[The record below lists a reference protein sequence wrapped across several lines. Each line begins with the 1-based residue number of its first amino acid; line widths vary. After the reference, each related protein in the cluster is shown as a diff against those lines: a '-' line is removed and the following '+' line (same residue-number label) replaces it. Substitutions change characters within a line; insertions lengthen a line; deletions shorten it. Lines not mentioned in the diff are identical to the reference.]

1 MLAFM
6 IVLGRDT
13 WLLWTSIRS
22 FMVLL
27 APLLLRFLLV
37 LLILLLLLLVKLSL
51 QVNLPG
57 TLLVASY
64 HCLPFNCPRW
74 YILALL
80 LDPSIYVLT
89 HNSFFCPCALSQF
102 QLASPENKGVIIIT
116 VLHCVIRIRGSP
128 LRTMIC
134 SQRFWACEWSLM
146 DLKHTR
152 YNIIL
157 SGYFSIGASAWLPSI
172 KQGDFSW
179 SPTASKGRL
188 RSEISLSSAIGAC
201 GQGNAWQARPNEML
215 RLGSGWV
222 GCIYIYVYIYII
234 II

>member
-37 LLILLLLLLVKLSL
+37 ILSF
-51 QVNLPG
+51 LPLP
-57 TLLVASY
+57 TIQ
-64 HCLPFNCPRW
+64 LPFVYTFWLYC
-74 YILALL
+74 
-80 LDPSIYVLT
+80 LT
-89 HNSFFCPCALSQF
+89 HPFVMLSQF
-102 QLASPENKGVIIIT
+102 QLARPERTRVLKNIT

-134 SQRFWACEWSLM
+134 SQRFWVCEWSLM

-157 SGYFSIGASAWLPSI
+157 SGYFSIGAQRHPKDVFGQRSVSLVLLVPVVKAMPGR
-172 KQGDFSW
+172 QGQMKRW
-179 SPTASKGRL
+179 GW
-188 RSEISLSSAIGAC
+188 G
-201 GQGNAWQARPNEML
+201 
-215 RLGSGWV
+215 LGG
-222 GCIYIYVYIYII
+222 
-234 II
+234 